1 MSWDEY
7 VLKSYAYNRMQL
19 DKWEHTRFI
28 AYKATLAPHLNH
40 KFIPKSIEKFFP
52 LKRKINQIDVSDES
66 KKVYI
71 EHYKKY
77 LEDVAKANQN

>member
-7 VLKSYAYNRMQL
+7 VLKSFAFNRMQIN
-19 DKWEHTRFI
+19 KWEHTRFI

-52 LKRKINQIDVSDES
+52 LKLKTKQSGVSDEA

-77 LEDVAKANQN
+77 LEEVAKANQN